1 MPVLVKHCHYIMQ
14 GKRIVGLRLLVVS
27 NFLQENAAK
36 SIDRVWLKPYKISSK
51 LFLFSKVPPEKH
63 V

>member
-1 MPVLVKHCHYIMQ
+1 MQ

-36 SIDRVWLKPYKISSK
+36 SIDRVWLNPYKISSR
-51 LFLFSKVPPEKH
+51 LLSF
-63 V
+63 